1 MTDSLSKCNSEKC
14 FIYSKC
20 SETSKLFFQCTRNE
34 MSEIE
39 AWVDRFIQIIA
50 RIFTTRNSRLCIHSN
65 AGKICYMIRYI
76 KHSNWFWQFRL
87 HLLFFTHFT
96 SAYHYHLF
104 RWNIGFSYFLYGR
117 WCQEIFNIQSN
128 SLKRTPRNRGNGRWR
143 WWPCR
148 NGATRVNSSSRTDV
162 SVIHKV
168 QIKPFNVSFM
178 E

>member
-1 MTDSLSKCNSEKC
+1 LLFPQWLSKLPFSVLHVSFRWQAAQNSWPRLACGKLRKSNKRQVTDSLSKCNSEKC

-104 RWNIGFSYFLYGR
+104 R
-117 WCQEIFNIQSN
+117 
-128 SLKRTPRNRGNGRWR
+128 
-143 WWPCR
+143 
-148 NGATRVNSSSRTDV
+148 
-162 SVIHKV
+162 
-168 QIKPFNVSFM
+168 
-178 E
+178 